1 MLEYSRYIHPLT
13 IFLPVSLLPS
23 FGRPQ
28 CIQCLVGAYNEVL
41 ESECSPSSM
50 TLFTLIVCG
59 MAEDALTSENRAVS
73 TGYLRLV
80 AVSCRHHPLAVDEGA
95 PAEVVARVQGHLVGD
110 SICPTGVAAHD
121 LVIIIHRESN

>member
-1 MLEYSRYIHPLT
+1 MLEYSKYIHPLT

-59 MAEDALTSENRAVS
+59 MVEDALTSENRAVE
-73 TGYLRLV
+73 YRLLTTC
-80 AVSCRHHPLAVDEGA
+80 SSELQTP
-95 PAEVVARVQGHLVGD
+95 
-110 SICPTGVAAHD
+110 PTGC
-121 LVIIIHRESN
+121 